1 MQEHEQQHFPG
12 AQPAPE
18 TSVPP
23 QRPVNPSVPPMGNV
37 PPQRPVNPPVPPM
50 GNIPPQRPVNPS
62 VPPMGNVP
70 PQRPVNP
77 PVPPMGNIP
86 PQRPV
91 NPSVPP
97 MGNVPPQRPVNPSV
111 PPMGNIPPQRPVNPS
126 VPPMGNMPI
135 HGEFPGNVP
144 PDANKQPEG
153 MNWYQQIPTPGWQ
166 TPPPVPPVQKKEKEP
181 LSPEKKDR
189 RAAFWLKIVAVLL
202 VLILVYCIG
211 SDIAIYR
218 FGLTVP
224 GTPSAQSD
232 MTNDSSDHGTNADA
246 SVPSG
251 SGTGSEVVIQQQEK
265 PEASVQAEDG
275 SQKAADGTYTVEG
288 VAAAVRPSIV
298 EIYTYGDANQKQL
311 SGTGSGIILSEDG
324 YIITNAHVLTDGKSF
339 TVTLS
344 DETEY
349 TATVVGSDSKTD
361 LAVIHV
367 DAKDLPA
374 ATMGDSDEVVL
385 GEAVVAIGNPAG
397 LTGSVTNGIVSG
409 LNRQIQSDSTGYAM
423 NCIQTNAA
431 ISPGNSGGALV
442 NMYGQVIGIT
452 SSKYVSS
459 SYEGLGFAITI
470 NDVLPIIQ
478 DLVQYGHVKDRV
490 RIGITFISLEAEEI
504 QIQFAD
510 ALQMDSAPAGL
521 QGIWV
526 TEIDD
531 SCDVGNTSLQV
542 NDVIVKVDGKE
553 VNNYDDLLEII
564 SEKKPGDE
572 LRADCRH
579 YSSNGRYEEYSIRF
593 HLMDDSN
600 S

>member
-1 MQEHEQQHFPG
+1 M
-12 AQPAPE
+12 
-18 TSVPP
+18 
-23 QRPVNPSVPPMGNV
+23 
-37 PPQRPVNPPVPPM
+37 
-50 GNIPPQRPVNPS
+50 NIS
-62 VPPMGNVP
+62 
-70 PQRPVNP
+70 
-77 PVPPMGNIP
+77 
-86 PQRPV
+86 
-91 NPSVPP
+91 
-97 MGNVPPQRPVNPSV
+97 
-111 PPMGNIPPQRPVNPS
+111 
-126 VPPMGNMPI
+126 
-135 HGEFPGNVP
+135 
-144 PDANKQPEG
+144 
-153 MNWYQQIPTPGWQ
+153 
-166 TPPPVPPVQKKEKEP
+166 
-181 LSPEKKDR
+181 
-189 RAAFWLKIVAVLL
+189 
-202 VLILVYCIG
+202 
-211 SDIAIYR
+211 
-218 FGLTVP
+218 
-224 GTPSAQSD
+224 
-232 MTNDSSDHGTNADA
+232 
-246 SVPSG
+246 
-251 SGTGSEVVIQQQEK
+251 
-265 PEASVQAEDG
+265 
-275 SQKAADGTYTVEG
+275 
-288 VAAAVRPSIV
+288 
-298 EIYTYGDANQKQL
+298 
-311 SGTGSGIILSEDG
+311 
-324 YIITNAHVLTDGKSF
+324 
-339 TVTLS
+339 
-344 DETEY
+344 
-349 TATVVGSDSKTD
+349 
-361 LAVIHV
+361 
-367 DAKDLPA
+367 
-374 ATMGDSDEVVL
+374 
-385 GEAVVAIGNPAG
+385 
-397 LTGSVTNGIVSG
+397 
-409 LNRQIQSDSTGYAM
+409 AM

-579 YSSNGRYEEYSIRF
+579 YSPNGRYEEYSIRF